1 MLRMSNSKAL
11 VVFSGGQDSTTCLA
25 VACSEFE
32 WVETV
37 TFDYGQRH
45 RIELKQAAKLAEIA
59 GVKQHHQ
66 LDMRWLGRMTENALT
81 RSDIPITHA
90 EGELP
95 STFVPGRN
103 LFFLSVAAVLA
114 QQRGIHTIYTGVC
127 ETDYSGYPDC
137 RNEFIVSLNR
147 TLNLRIDYPFDIRT
161 PLMWLTKQ
169 ETVDLMQSLGR
180 MDWYIHTHTCY
191 EGQRPACGKCPAC
204 VLRLAGF
211 AAGGYQDPLDYIRP

>member
-1 MLRMSNSKAL
+1 MSYTKAL

-45 RIELKQAAKLAEIA
+45 RIELAQAAKLADIA

-66 LDMRWLGRMTENALT
+66 LDMRWLGHMTENALT
-81 RSDIPITHA
+81 RTDIPITHE

-114 QQRGIHTIYTGVC
+114 RQRGIQTIYTGVC

-137 RNEFIVSLNR
+137 RNEFITSLNR
-147 TLNLRIDYPFDIRT
+147 TLNLGIDYPFDIRT
-161 PLMWLTKQ
+161 PLMWLTKK
-169 ETVDLMQSLGR
+169 ETVELMQSLGR
-180 MDWYIHTHTCY
+180 LDWYADTHTCY
-191 EGQRPACGKCPAC
+191 EGTRPACGKCPAC
-204 VLRLAGF
+204 LLRLAGF
-211 AAGGYQDPLDYIRP
+211 EAAGYQDPLNYRI